1 MEIARHTDHPAGWTE
16 PSAEAYPEFS
26 AEIRDRAVVG
36 AAKRKALASA
46 VGLVLGAVA
55 LAVGTLIAAFL
66 VSFSTYGTNVSRDEE
81 AIAVLVLGGAA
92 VLAALWRAGLVLRR
106 GFRRR

>member
-1 MEIARHTDHPAGWTE
+1 MTPWGRYHPELG
-16 PSAEAYPEFS
+16 
-26 AEIRDRAVVG
+26 DRP
-36 AAKRKALASA
+36 
-46 VGLVLGAVA
+46 VLVA
-55 LAVGTLIAAFL
+55 LTGF
-66 VSFSTYGTNVSRDEE
+66 GTNVSRDEE